1 MSRLILAFLL
11 LLALAAPVAAQERV
25 LVQPSQ
31 PDGPEF
37 VELFVHAPE
46 GTGPWPVILL
56 VHGHQSA
63 PRPGGRVF
71 MHLDRRPTLGTL
83 DEGRLDRM
91 RERGYLAASVSL
103 PGYGETP
110 GPSDFW
116 GPRAQAAL
124 SAALDHL
131 LGLPDADRGRVAVYG
146 VSGGAMTAAMVA
158 TRDPRIT
165 ALVLAGGLYDL
176 GKAYPT
182 GDPGLDAYI
191 EREAGVAPEAF
202 AARSALR
209 RADGIQAPTL
219 ILHGANDARGGVV
232 NQARRLAERL
242 QERGVPVRA
251 RIFEDTGH
259 SIPIGAQWEEID
271 PFLKDVIGQ

>member
-1 MSRLILAFLL
+1 MYRLIRFLLLILAT
-11 LLALAAPVAAQERV
+11 AAPAAAQERV
-25 LVQPSQ
+25 LVPSAG
-31 PDGPEF
+31 DGTES

-46 GTGPWPVILL
+46 GTGPWPVILF

-71 MHLDRRPTLGTL
+71 MQLDRRPTLGTL

-124 SAALDHL
+124 SAALDYL
-131 LGLPDADRGRVAVYG
+131 LGLPDADRNRVAVYG
-146 VSGGAMTAAMVA
+146 VSGGATTAAMVA

-182 GDPGLDAYI
+182 GNPGLDSYI
-191 EREAGVAPEAF
+191 EREAGLAPEAF

-209 RADGIQAPTL
+209 RAEGIRASTL
-219 ILHGANDARGGVV
+219 ILHGANDTRGNVV
-232 NQARRLAERL
+232 QQARRLAERL
-242 QERGVPVRA
+242 QERGVPVRV
-251 RIFEDTGH
+251 RIFEDTGN

-271 PFLKDVIGQ
+271 PFLKDAIGQ